1 MSKKLTHAQLKA
13 LDQLL
18 FSYPYLRKKIEI
30 RKRELD
36 DIPRDEVNLG
46 GSRGNHISKPVE
58 SAVERWSA
66 DVRLQN
72 LYLQKEAIEKTLAEI
87 DDELTEVFWLRW
99 SIGSVNTW
107 EMISE
112 KMFVSSKTIY
122 RMRERILEILAD
134 HLGY

>member
-1 MSKKLTHAQLKA
+1 MSKKLTHAQLKS

-18 FSYPYLRKKIEI
+18 FSYPILGKKIAT
-30 RKRELD
+30 RKQELD
-36 DIPRDEVNLG
+36 DIPNDDKNIG
-46 GSRGNHISKPVE
+46 GSKGNRISKPVE

-72 LYLQKEAIEKTLAEI
+72 LYLQQEAIEKTLDEI
-87 DDELTEVFWLRW
+87 DDDLTKVFWLRW
-99 SIGSVNTW
+99 SKGSVNTW
-107 EMISE
+107 EMIAD